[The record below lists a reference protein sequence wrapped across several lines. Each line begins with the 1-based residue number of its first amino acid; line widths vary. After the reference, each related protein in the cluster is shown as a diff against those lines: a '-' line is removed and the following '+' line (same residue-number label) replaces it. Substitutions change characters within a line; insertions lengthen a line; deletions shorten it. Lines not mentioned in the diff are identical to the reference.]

1 MQVIFI
7 KNLKGVGK
15 EHDVKNV
22 ADGYALNFLLP
33 KGYAVIAN
41 QQSLAKIQQE
51 KEQKLIQ
58 EKQEVENLEQLLSTL
73 KKIKSLTLDGNTHTK
88 EKLYKAIHL
97 QEIISALQKQH
108 NLFVPKHLFHLK
120 QPIKEMGEH
129 VVIIGTKEKNI
140 SFFVNIIE

>member
-7 KNLKGVGK
+7 KNLKGVGR

-33 KGYAVIAN
+33 KGYAIIAN
-41 QQSLAKIQQE
+41 QQSLAKIEQE
-51 KEQKLIQ
+51 KENKMIR
-58 EKQEVENLEQLLSTL
+58 EKQEHEDLEQLLDAL
-73 KKIKSLTLDGNTHTK
+73 KKIKSLTLGGNTHTK

-97 QEIISALQKQH
+97 QEIILALQKQH
-108 NLFVPKHLFHLK
+108 HLFVPKHLFHLN

-129 VVIIGTKEKNI
+129 AIMIGTKEKNI